1 MITEPINNKRTGR
14 KLSISIGLIL
24 ASVIYAFYQN
34 TIPVSSVTTYKNTS
48 AENSSSGI
56 AMQTLSPTES
66 LPATRQT
73 KTKTSASPKKVASA
87 NKTVASQPAPKPT
100 PPVAVKKPA
109 GRYADGTYAGSPA
122 DAFYGTIQ
130 VQAIVQNGVLA
141 DVQFLQYPN
150 DRNTSIRVNSR
161 AMPILKQEAISAQS
175 ANVNIVSGA
184 TDSSQAFQQSL
195 ASALSQA

>member
-1 MITEPINNKRTGR
+1 MITTKPTNNKKTGR

-24 ASVIYAFYQN
+24 ASVVYAFYQN
-34 TIPVSSVTTYKNTS
+34 TIPVSSVTTFRN
-48 AENSSSGI
+48 NSIQNIPLQI
-56 AMQTLSPTES
+56 ALQTQPIPSTLPKKSPS
-66 LPATRQT
+66 VT
-73 KTKTSASPKKVASA
+73 KTPTTTTTPPPIPPP
-87 NKTVASQPAPKPT
+87 TQPPT
-100 PPVAVKKPA
+100 PVKNPT
-109 GRYADGTYAGSPA
+109 GQYTDGTYTGSPA
-122 DAFYGTIQ
+122 DAYYGTIQ
-130 VQAIVQNGVLA
+130 VQAIIQNGVLA

-161 AMPILKQEAISAQS
+161 ALPILRQEAISAQN